1 MTFMKGQP
9 MKPEAKS
16 YHLLGVTR
24 SKAKMFEY
32 SVPTEHHIAIPQNP
46 APSELFTLAIGLL
59 GDMAA
64 AINRDGVESETLL
77 ELKNHR
83 QFSAHFFDSY
93 RESEL
98 TKNIDPYLI
107 LMGAASYYLCDI
119 PGSAMV
125 LAERIEDYPDLEIEG
140 LEDLLLWMLKS
151 NTQIYFEESEGQFGK
166 FINGIHQGLTQFFQ
180 NGDGEENLRG
190 WAKQLRKAVYE
201 YGTPRQ
207 LLLGDVIAAVVIK
220 KLINSTWNA
229 LPLYSELSV
238 EQWRPALQKPEF
250 TKELWP
256 AQHLLGRNGVLA
268 GQSAI
273 VQMPTSA
280 GKTKATELILRSAF
294 LAERTSLAIIIAPFR
309 ALCAE
314 IKDSLAKAFEREM
327 TTVNEFTDVL
337 QKDFKIPEI
346 PEIPTGES
354 RVLVTTPE
362 KLVYVLRHNPQLAGR
377 IGLLVFDEGHQ
388 FDNGT
393 RGITYELLLTSL
405 RSMINGNTQKVLIS
419 AVISNAESVGQ
430 WLNGTDTVVKG
441 IGLNSTLRT
450 VGFASWLAPLGQI
463 KYVNNQNADDLTFYV
478 PRVIERLRLS
488 KKGRETTDRFFP
500 DRTGTDIALYLG
512 LKLIHNG
519 GVAIFCGTKIIATS
533 LCKRVVDIIKRNAPL
548 ALQPASSNPAE
559 IERLHRLY
567 SANLGSNAPAS
578 QSAQYGFFAHHGDT
592 PQGVRLAVEYAM
604 REDLVHF
611 VFCTSTLAQGV
622 NLPIKYLIV
631 SGIQQAEAQIK
642 IRDFQNLMG
651 RAGRAGMHTEGSVLF
666 ANPAI
671 YDNPRTTDYEI
682 KNWNNIKKLLD
693 PDNSEPSISSLLSI
707 FDPITNDYNEQPI
720 LINILTFT
728 QIYINTPDG
737 ITRHVADIIQRA
749 RGTGFSLESVMKE
762 IHHRVHLISAVE
774 SFLLSHLEETE
785 VGFSEEDIISLAEG
799 TFAFFLAG
807 NTEKKDIRAL
817 FKLLAENIVA
827 KIPEENLRKIYG
839 RTLRGIHDAQ
849 AIEQWVKTN
858 IDRLLTLDETNA
870 LDIVWSLFTE
880 HITEDIFIR
889 FDNLDIRK
897 DIAQGWIDGTSFGVL
912 LEIINARGAKK
923 LVGDAGR
930 TQKFNIEDIVKLC
943 ENTLSYHG
951 NMLIGAVCEIIKIL
965 ERDDTETL
973 TSHLRLFQR
982 RLKYGLPTQTNIAVY
997 ELGFAD
1003 RVICQDLTT
1012 TLNLTDHER
1021 SFLIMELRQN
1031 PDTRRAEAVLDK
1043 YPDYFKD
1050 ILMNL

>member
-1 MTFMKGQP
+1 
-9 MKPEAKS
+9 MKPEVKS

-32 SVPTEHHIAIPQNP
+32 NVPTEYHIDIPPNL
-46 APSELFTLAIGLL
+46 AELFTLAIGLL

-64 AINRDGVESETLL
+64 AINRDGIESETLL
-77 ELKNHR
+77 DLKNHL

-93 RESEL
+93 RESKL
-98 TKNIDPYLI
+98 TENIDPYLI

-125 LAERIEDYPDLEIEG
+125 LVDNAGYHNLGGEG
-140 LEDLLLWMLKS
+140 LDSLLLWLLKDS
-151 NTQIYFEESEGQFGK
+151 SEPPFNKTEGRFGEFIY
-166 FINGIHQGLTQFFQ
+166 GISQGLSLFFQ
-180 NGDGEENLRG
+180 KGEGEKDIRNL
-190 WAKQLRKAVYE
+190 AEQLRKTVYDF
-201 YGTPRQ
+201 GTPRQ

-220 KLINSTWNA
+220 KLKNSTWNA
-229 LPLYSELSV
+229 LPLYSGLSI

-314 IKDSLAKAFEREM
+314 IKDSLAKAFEGEM

-337 QKDFKIPEI
+337 QNDF
-346 PEIPTGES
+346 EIPTIPAGES
-354 RVLVTTPE
+354 RVLVVTPE
-362 KLVYVLRHNPQLAGR
+362 KLVYVLRHNSDLAGL

-405 RSMINGNTQKVLIS
+405 RSMIGSDTQKVLIS

-450 VGFASWLAPLGQI
+450 VGFASWLTPLGQI
-463 KYVNNQNADDLTFYV
+463 KYVNNQNADDPTFFV
-478 PRVIERLRLS
+478 PRVIEQFTFERRP
-488 KKGRETTDRFFP
+488 RETTDHVFP
-500 DRTGTDIALYLG
+500 KKTSSDIALYLG
-512 LKLIHNG
+512 LKLVDKG
-519 GVAIFCGTKIIATS
+519 GVAIFCGTKIITTG
-533 LCKRVVDIIKRNAPL
+533 LCKRVVEIIARDTRFSL
-548 ALQPASSNPAE
+548 LSASSNPEE
-559 IERLHRLY
+559 IARLHHLY

-578 QSAQYGFFAHHGDT
+578 QSAQHGFFAHHGDT

-631 SGIQQAEAQIK
+631 SGIQQAEAQMK

-666 ANPAI
+666 ANPDF
-671 YDNPRTTDYEI
+671 YDKRRATRKEI
-682 KNWNNIKKLLD
+682 ERWDGIKRLLD
-693 PDNSEPSISSLLSI
+693 SGNSEPSISSLLSI
-707 FDPITNDYNEQPI
+707 FEPIAHDDNEQPI
-720 LINILTFT
+720 FINILNFAR
-728 QIYINTPDG
+728 IYIDTPDR
-737 ITRHVADIIQRA
+737 ITRHVADIIQPHGLTDFA
-749 RGTGFSLESVMKE
+749 LKGVMKE
-762 IHHRVHLISAVE
+762 ISHRIHLISAVE

-807 NTEKKDIRAL
+807 NIEKEDIRAL

-951 NMLIGAVCEIIKIL
+951 NMLIGAVCEIL
-965 ERDDTETL
+965 EMLEHDDTETL
-973 TSHLRLFQR
+973 TSHLHLFQK

-1012 TLNLTDHER
+1012 ALNLTDHER

>member
-1 MTFMKGQP
+1 MRFMKGPP

-77 ELKNHR
+77 DLKNHR

-93 RESEL
+93 REAEL

-125 LAERIEDYPDLEIEG
+125 LADNAGYHNLGGEG
-140 LEDLLLWMLKS
+140 LNSLLLWLLKG
-151 NTQIYFEESEGQFGK
+151 NTGIYFNDTKGQFGK
-166 FINGIHQGLTQFFQ
+166 FIDGISQRLSLFFQ
-180 NGDGEENLRG
+180 KGEGEKDIRNL
-190 WAKQLRKAVYE
+190 AEQLRKAVYE

-314 IKDSLAKAFEREM
+314 IKDSLAKAFEGEM
-327 TTVNEFTDVL
+327 TKVNEFTDVL
-337 QKDFKIPEI
+337 QKDFKI

-362 KLVYVLRHNPQLAGR
+362 KLVYVLRHNPELAGR

-405 RSMINGNTQKVLIS
+405 RSMIGSNTQKVLIS

-450 VGFASWLAPLGQI
+450 VGFASWLNPLGQI

-519 GVAIFCGTKIIATS
+519 GIAIFCGTKIIATS
-533 LCKRVVDIIKRNAPL
+533 LCKRVVDIIARNAPL

-631 SGIQQAEAQIK
+631 SGIQQAEAQMK

-707 FDPITNDYNEQPI
+707 FEPIAHDDNKQPI
-720 LINILTFT
+720 FINILNFAR
-728 QIYINTPDG
+728 IYIDTPDG

-749 RGTGFSLESVMKE
+749 RGTRFSLEGVMKE
-762 IHHRVHLISAVE
+762 IHHRINLISAVE

-785 VGFSEEDIISLAEG
+785 AGFSEEDIISLAEG

-807 NTEKKDIRAL
+807 NTEKEDIRGL
-817 FKLLAENIVA
+817 FKLLAENIMA
-827 KIPEENLRKIYG
+827 KIPEERWRKIYG

-849 AIEQWVKTN
+849 AIEQWTQDN
-858 IDRLLTLDETNA
+858 LASLLAPPDDTSTLD
-870 LDIVWSLFTE
+870 LVWSLFTE
-880 HITEDIFIR
+880 HITEKIFTN
-889 FDNLDIRK
+889 FNNLDIRK
-897 DIAQGWIDGTSFGVL
+897 DIAQGWINGASFGVL
-912 LEIINARGAKK
+912 LEIINAHGIKK
-923 LVGDAGR
+923 ISR
-930 TQKFNIEDIVKLC
+930 RQFTIENIVNLC

-951 NMLIGAVCEIIKIL
+951 NMLIGAVCEIIEML

-973 TSHLRLFQR
+973 TNHLRLFQK

-1021 SFLIMELRQN
+1021 PFLIMELRQN

-1050 ILMNL
+1050 TLINL